1 MTPFASLSYR
11 IPTFDLDGKY
21 LLYMAAFKDHVKFY
35 PATKSMMEKYGE
47 QLQPHRSGAGR
58 LRFDLGSRLPLG
70 LISEL
75 ARLRVQERR
84 AIRTPPIRFI

>member
-21 LLYMAAFKDHVKFY
+21 LLYMAAFKDHVKFH